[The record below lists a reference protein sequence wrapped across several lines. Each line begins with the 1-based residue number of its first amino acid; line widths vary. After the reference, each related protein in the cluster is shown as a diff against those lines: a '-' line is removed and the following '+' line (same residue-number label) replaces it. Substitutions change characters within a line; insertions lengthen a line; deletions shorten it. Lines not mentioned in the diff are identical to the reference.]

1 MKMNWQIMFLAV
13 LLILMAVVFSVSYHF
28 SYVQAKLAPMTIS
41 GLIIILAA
49 IQLYREYRS
58 ALRFKEK
65 SDPKRVPSETSKGFR
80 PYLIQGLWMIGFVL
94 AIALFGFLV
103 AIPLFVVSYMR
114 TQGVNW
120 KKSLLVSAS
129 TLFIMYILFS
139 IALEVELYPGL
150 LREIFLG

>member
-1 MKMNWQIMFLAV
+1 MILAV
-13 LLILMAVVFSVSYHF
+13 LLILMAVVFSVSYHY

-49 IQLYREYRS
+49 IQLYTEYRS

-65 SDPKRVPSETSKGFR
+65 SDQKKAPSETSESFR
-80 PYLIQGLWMIGFVL
+80 PYLIQGLWMVGFVL

-103 AIPLFVVSYMR
+103 AIPLFVISYMR

-129 TLFIMYILFS
+129 TLIVMYILFS
-139 IALEVELYPGL
+139 IALEVALYPGL
-150 LREIFLG
+150 IRETFIG

>member
-1 MKMNWQIMFLAV
+1 MILSV

-49 IQLYREYRS
+49 IQLYTEYRS

-65 SDPKRVPSETSKGFR
+65 SDQKKAPSETSESFR
-80 PYLIQGLWMIGFVL
+80 PYFIQGLWMVGFVL

-103 AIPLFVVSYMR
+103 AIPLFVISYMR

-120 KKSLLVSAS
+120 EKSLLVAAS
-129 TLFIMYILFS
+129 TLIVMYILFS

-150 LREIFLG
+150 FREIFLG

>member
-58 ALRFKEK
+58 ALRFNEK
-65 SDPKRVPSETSKGFR
+65 SDQKRVPSETSKGFR

-103 AIPLFVVSYMR
+103 AIPLFVISYMR

-139 IALEVELYPGL
+139 IALGVELYPGL

>member
-1 MKMNWQIMFLAV
+1 MFLAV

-58 ALRFKEK
+58 ALRFNEK
-65 SDPKRVPSETSKGFR
+65 SDQKRVPSETSKGFR

-103 AIPLFVVSYMR
+103 AIPLFVISYMR
-114 TQGVNW
+114 AQGVNW

-129 TLFIMYILFS
+129 TLFIMYILFP

-150 LREIFLG
+150 LREIFPG